1 MNLKLKLAMAVL
13 KIVSILCA
21 VLLTTARCC
30 ELHESIK
37 ARYDNY
43 QLVRVSLETEEHIRT
58 FQELE
63 EESDSFIFYG
73 HALSAPQQLTI
84 LVSAHK

>member
-1 MNLKLKLAMAVL
+1 MAAV
-13 KIVSILCA
+13 KKFHIILIAIYFATVKTCK
-21 VLLTTARCC
+21 V
-30 ELHESIK
+30 EESMK

-43 QLVRVSLETEEHIRT
+43 QLVRVNLETDEHIQL

-63 EESDSFIFYG
+63 DESDSFIFYG

>member
-1 MNLKLKLAMAVL
+1 MAAVKFL
-13 KIVSILCA
+13 IILIA
-21 VLLTTARCC
+21 TYFATVKTC
-30 ELHESIK
+30 EFDESIK

-43 QLVRVSLETEEHIRT
+43 QLVRVTLETDEQILL

-63 EESDSFIFYG
+63 SQSDSFIFYG
-73 HALSAPQQLTI
+73 HALTAPQQLTI